1 MRWPRPHLP
10 GDVARALQPGARL
23 EVLEPI
29 RRSGRLV
36 VETRN
41 MVLLDVGGKII
52 KVPKMGSVFM
62 LGDGRIV
69 SGSALVGDP
78 VDRMVRAK

>member
-1 MRWPRPHLP
+1 M
-10 GDVARALQPGARL
+10 

-29 RRSGRLV
+29 HRSGRLV

-52 KVPKMGSVFM
+52 KVPKKGSVFM
-62 LGDGRIV
+62 LDSGNIV
-69 SGSALVGDP
+69 SGSALIGDP
-78 VDRMVRAK
+78 VDRMVRVK